1 MPWREYIPA
10 VIAVAGSLIMF
21 GWLKKTISNN
31 EKDIN
36 KLKDQKHV
44 TLGQCG
50 ETHDK
55 LANVLSKI
63 DEKLDHKTDMLH
75 REIQQN
81 KTVVTSQF
89 LEVVKVLGKLE
100 GILNHGQYR
109 SRST

>member
-44 TLGQCG
+44 TLEQCND
-50 ETHDK
+50 TQSK
-55 LANVLSKI
+55 LINAIYKF
-63 DEKLDHKTDMLH
+63 DEKLDHKTDILH